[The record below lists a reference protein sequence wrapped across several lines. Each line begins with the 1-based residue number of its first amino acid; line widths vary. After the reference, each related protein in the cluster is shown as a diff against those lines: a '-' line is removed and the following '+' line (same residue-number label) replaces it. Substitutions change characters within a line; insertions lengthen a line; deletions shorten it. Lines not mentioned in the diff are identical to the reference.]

1 MKYQVVVCEEL
12 DRRIRRI
19 MPFAMFREVSEFVR
33 EALRFYVEKL
43 EDNYKLELQEAK
55 EHG

>member
-1 MKYQVVVCEEL
+1 
-12 DRRIRRI
+12 